1 MTGTVPLGTQVALTG
16 VVATSP
22 KFLASLG
29 ATGTCYWGVFVSEPV
44 PQAVPYSGGLVLN
57 TGTNAVLE
65 ASGLYGACPTGTDL
79 IPDDTAP
86 GDVLSVTATL
96 VSYVRAD
103 CATTTAPAP
112 VPEVRINSACAV
124 RRDAT
129 GHSVPAPATV
139 PDVSELT
146 NAAGDAIHRK
156 WTGVLIKLDNV
167 QGVDLPAGTPV
178 GSTGSIQLTN
188 GVRVRDRIYQPRTA
202 VFGPSTTWSWIV
214 GISHLDVCTWSIEPR
229 DPCSDFS
236 PRSQNCP

>member
-1 MTGTVPLGTQVALTG
+1 VECRDCLGEAPGSHIGGTVGARNRCLGTQVALTG

-112 VPEVRINSACAV
+112 VPEVAQEQSWVEAL
-124 RRDAT
+124 
-129 GHSVPAPATV
+129 
-139 PDVSELT
+139 E
-146 NAAGDAIHRK
+146 
-156 WTGVLIKLDNV
+156 
-167 QGVDLPAGTPV
+167 
-178 GSTGSIQLTN
+178 QLT
-188 GVRVRDRIYQPRTA
+188 GTKAGISAFRVR
-202 VFGPSTTWSWIV
+202 STTLT
-214 GISHLDVCTWSIEPR
+214 GG
-229 DPCSDFS
+229 
-236 PRSQNCP
+236 